1 MESLIE
7 FYFRLFEYIKANWRK
22 YIEIFN
28 KMIFF
33 EKIIQCLLFVIELI
47 IIFYLTVEIA
57 KDIDSRVPFVSFVAL
72 LLVVL
77 VHQYFHRKTK
87 NFKINLFLS
96 YFEVFYLSIFNLFFY
111 STYSF
116 WRKVYRSPIFENY
129 SFTI

>member
-33 EKIIQCLLFVIELI
+33 EKSIQCLLFVIELI
-47 IIFYLTVEIA
+47 IIFYLTVEIS
-57 KDIDSRVPFVSFVAL
+57 KDIDSLVPFVSFVAL

-87 NFKINLFLS
+87 KLQN
-96 YFEVFYLSIFNLFFY
+96 
-111 STYSF
+111 
-116 WRKVYRSPIFENY
+116 
-129 SFTI
+129 

>member
-7 FYFRLFEYIKANWRK
+7 FYFRLFKYIKANWRK

-57 KDIDSRVPFVSFVAL
+57 KDIDSLVPFVSFVAL

-87 NFKINLFLS
+87 KLQN
-96 YFEVFYLSIFNLFFY
+96 
-111 STYSF
+111 
-116 WRKVYRSPIFENY
+116 
-129 SFTI
+129 